1 MDETVVM
8 STGTNDNLDYDEYEV
23 NCIIKAVRCGLRRD
37 NELRAC
43 GCSDCMEALRRLN
56 KEASQ

>member
-1 MDETVVM
+1 M
-8 STGTNDNLDYDEYEV
+8 STGTSDDLAYDEYEA
-23 NCIIKAVRCGLRRD
+23 NCTMQAVKDGMRNKG
-37 NELRAC
+37 ELESC